1 MKPKVLI
8 AVCVSSLILSMLAA
22 PAFAHGG
29 LFDGQRKGFIL
40 GGGLGGSYLSWKYG
54 DIDWTGTANFKV
66 GYAPSNSFEVYWA
79 TIVSY
84 TAFDSDDYASGANC
98 VAVTKYLKPEG
109 RGLFFCGG
117 VGLAYNQNLDRMA
130 PNYQSYSGVGGFAG
144 LGYDFAKH
152 FDIQADILYSG
163 ADWTPRWAFRV
174 TLNVLAF

>member
-1 MKPKVLI
+1 MKPKVL
-8 AVCVSSLILSMLAA
+8 AMLCVSSLILAMLAA
-22 PAFAHGG
+22 PAFAHGAV
-29 LFDGQRKGFIL
+29 FDGQRKGLIL

-79 TIVSY
+79 SIVSY
-84 TAFDSDDYASGANC
+84 IASDSDSSAAGANC
-98 VAVTKYLKPEG
+98 IAVTKYLKPEG

-117 VGLAYNQNLDRMA
+117 IGAAYNNSTEA
-130 PNYQSYSGVGGFAG
+130 GGPSYSGFGGFAG

-152 FDIQADILYSG
+152 FYIQADVLYSDV
-163 ADWTPRWAFRV
+163 DWMPRWAFRL